1 MSMNPESLSKDP
13 SAVQQRRQAHILLL
27 RMQWLVILLL
37 IAALFWLYI
46 SQQRFQHSVN
56 ERLQSNE
63 QVISRL
69 NEMDDRLF
77 AMSQQTLPEPR
88 VKASSQAQ
96 NQVDLLRIQIK
107 AADRL
112 LADNNDSAAIE
123 LLRGLHWQLAQS
135 SNEIAPALTV
145 VIKQSLLK
153 DIERLQAQSSQPSP
167 WQIQNLAIQN
177 IQEFLH
183 RQERL
188 GGDARTDIQRRE
200 LVDAITAEKQSP
212 LTTSKSAER
221 TTDTAGTLTR
231 RQLMIHEVIMTLNL
245 ASQSSNMREQDQ
257 LIGYLAQARKQLKA
271 LVPNKSLTGNRVPI
285 NNESSASN
293 SKDPAQENAIG
304 IVPPSTEPKSKQ
316 PRLGTMA
323 APSDIP
329 EVIAWLDQL
338 IANAPKPTPLLTTQI
353 LNKPQQ

>member
-1 MSMNPESLSKDP
+1 MPMNSESLSKDP
-13 SAVQQRRQAHILLL
+13 SAIQQRRQANILLL

-37 IAALFWLYI
+37 IAALLWLYI

-63 QVISRL
+63 QVVSRL

-88 VKASSQAQ
+88 IKASSQAQ
-96 NQVDLLRIQIK
+96 NQLDLLRIQIK

-183 RQERL
+183 SHERL
-188 GGDARTDIQRRE
+188 GSYEGADIQRRE
-200 LVDAITAEKQSP
+200 LVDAATEGDQKRAVANPPAQ
-212 LTTSKSAER
+212 TSVR
-221 TTDTAGTLTR
+221 NDMTLTR
-231 RQLMIHEVIMTLNL
+231 RQLTIHEVIMTLNL
-245 ASQSSNMREQDQ
+245 ASQASNMREQDQ
-257 LIGYLAQARKQLKA
+257 LINYLTQARKQLKT
-271 LVPNKSLTGNRVPI
+271 LLPKSSVSNGKN
-285 NNESSASN
+285 SA
-293 SKDPAQENAIG
+293 QVGAIG
-304 IVPPSTEPKSKQ
+304 I
-316 PRLGTMA
+316 
-323 APSDIP
+323 APSDKKPKGTDNNLETMQSPNDIP

-338 IANAPKPTPLLTTQI
+338 IVNAPKPTPLLTTQI
-353 LNKPQQ
+353 LDKPQP

>member
-1 MSMNPESLSKDP
+1 MNSESLSKDP
-13 SAVQQRRQAHILLL
+13 STVQQRRQANILLL

-37 IAALFWLYI
+37 IAALLWLYI

-56 ERLQSNE
+56 DRLQSNE

-96 NQVDLLRIQIK
+96 NQLDLLRIQIK

-112 LADNNDSAAIE
+112 LADSNDSAAIE
-123 LLRGLHWQLAQS
+123 LLRGLHWQLSQS
-135 SNEIAPALTV
+135 SNEIAPALTI

-183 RQERL
+183 SHERL
-188 GGDARTDIQRRE
+188 GSYEGTDLQRRE
-200 LVDAITAEKQSP
+200 LVDAATENKQQ
-212 LTTSKSAER
+212 LKANDTSATS
-221 TTDTAGTLTR
+221 DTNLTR
-231 RQLMIHEVIMTLNL
+231 RQLTIHEVIMTLNL
-245 ASQSSNMREQDQ
+245 ASQASNMRKQDQ
-257 LIGYLAQARKQLKA
+257 LVSYLTQARKQLKT
-271 LVPNKSLTGNRVPI
+271 LVPKASTSDNKK
-285 NNESSASN
+285 SAQ
-293 SKDPAQENAIG
+293 AGAIG
-304 IVPPSTEPKSKQ
+304 IVQADKKRIDGQSNLE
-316 PRLGTMA
+316 TMK

-329 EVIAWLDQL
+329 EVIVWLNQL
-338 IANAPKPTPLLTTQI
+338 IAHAPKPTPLLTTEI
-353 LNKPQQ
+353 LDKPQR

>member
-1 MSMNPESLSKDP
+1 MPMNSESLSKDP
-13 SAVQQRRQAHILLL
+13 SAIQQRRQANILLL

-37 IAALFWLYI
+37 IAALLWLYI

-63 QVISRL
+63 QVVSRL

-96 NQVDLLRIQIK
+96 NQLDLLRIQIK

-183 RQERL
+183 SHERL
-188 GGDARTDIQRRE
+188 GSYEGADIQRRE
-200 LVDAITAEKQSP
+200 LVDAATEGDQKRAVANPPAQ
-212 LTTSKSAER
+212 TSAR
-221 TTDTAGTLTR
+221 NDTTLTR
-231 RQLMIHEVIMTLNL
+231 RQLTIHEVIMTLNL
-245 ASQSSNMREQDQ
+245 ASQASNMREQDQ
-257 LIGYLAQARKQLKA
+257 LINYLTQARKQLKT
-271 LVPNKSLTGNRVPI
+271 LLPKSSV
-285 NNESSASN
+285 SN
-293 SKDPAQENAIG
+293 GKTPTQVGAIG
-304 IVPPSTEPKSKQ
+304 IAPVDKKSIGAENN
-316 PRLGTMA
+316 LENMNS
-323 APSDIP
+323 PSDIP

-353 LNKPQQ
+353 LDKPQP

>member
-1 MSMNPESLSKDP
+1 MNSESLSKDP
-13 SAVQQRRQAHILLL
+13 STVQQRRQANILLL

-37 IAALFWLYI
+37 IAALLWLYI

-56 ERLQSNE
+56 DRLQSNE

-96 NQVDLLRIQIK
+96 NQLDLLRIQIK

-112 LADNNDSAAIE
+112 LADSNDSAAIE
-123 LLRGLHWQLAQS
+123 LLRGLHWQLSQS
-135 SNEIAPALTV
+135 SNEIAPALTI

-183 RQERL
+183 SHERL
-188 GGDARTDIQRRE
+188 GSYEGTDLQRRE
-200 LVDAITAEKQSP
+200 LVDAATENKQQ
-212 LTTSKSAER
+212 LKATNVADNSAAS
-221 TTDTAGTLTR
+221 DTNLTR
-231 RQLMIHEVIMTLNL
+231 RQLTIHEVIMTLNL
-245 ASQSSNMREQDQ
+245 ASQASNMRKQDQ
-257 LIGYLAQARKQLKA
+257 LVSYLTQARKQLKT
-271 LVPNKSLTGNRVPI
+271 LVPKASTSDNKK
-285 NNESSASN
+285 SAQ
-293 SKDPAQENAIG
+293 AGAIG
-304 IVPPSTEPKSKQ
+304 IVQADKKPIDGQSNLE
-316 PRLGTMA
+316 TMK

-329 EVIAWLDQL
+329 EVIVWLNQL
-338 IANAPKPTPLLTTQI
+338 IAHAPKPTPLLTTEI
-353 LNKPQQ
+353 LDKPQR

>member
-1 MSMNPESLSKDP
+1 MSMNSESLSKDP
-13 SAVQQRRQAHILLL
+13 STVQQRRQANILLL

-37 IAALFWLYI
+37 IAALLWLYI

-56 ERLQSNE
+56 DRLQSNE

-88 VKASSQAQ
+88 VEASSQAQ
-96 NQVDLLRIQIK
+96 NQLDLLRIQIK

-112 LADNNDSAAIE
+112 LADSNDSAAIE
-123 LLRGLHWQLAQS
+123 LLRGLHWQLSQS
-135 SNEIAPALTV
+135 SNEIAPALTI

-183 RQERL
+183 SHERL
-188 GGDARTDIQRRE
+188 GSYEGTDLQRRE
-200 LVDAITAEKQSP
+200 LVDAATENKQQP
-212 LTTSKSAER
+212 KATNAADTSA
-221 TTDTAGTLTR
+221 TNDTNLTR
-231 RQLMIHEVIMTLNL
+231 RQLTIHEVIMTLNL
-245 ASQSSNMREQDQ
+245 ASQASNMRKQDQ
-257 LIGYLAQARKQLKA
+257 LVSYLTQARRQLKT
-271 LVPNKSLTGNRVPI
+271 LVPR
-285 NNESSASN
+285 ASN
-293 SKDPAQENAIG
+293 SDNKKSVQAGAIG
-304 IVPPSTEPKSKQ
+304 IIQADKKSIDGQ
-316 PRLGTMA
+316 SNLETMK

-329 EVIAWLDQL
+329 EVIVWLNQL
-338 IANAPKPTPLLTTQI
+338 IAHAPKPTPLLTTEI
-353 LNKPQQ
+353 LDKPQR